1 MKKLLALSVI
11 GTSFFITSTPLRA
24 DTFYGADYL
33 RNGDE
38 RYIEVF
44 SFDNETNIKT
54 KLGSYLYSTD
64 AEATYINDFT
74 PATSPYSAKQ
84 FNAADGKIIIYG
96 STNASP
102 NQPGKYIEFDVSEKT
117 WSEIQD
123 VTGENSTFSPVM
135 TTGWATKNNV
145 TSNSSNISSNDTDIA
160 ANASNIS
167 SNDTDI
173 AANASNISS
182 NDTDIAANASNISS
196 NDTDIAA
203 NASNI
208 SSNDTDIAANASNI
222 SSNDTDIASN
232 ASNISSNDTDI
243 ASNASNI
250 SSNDTDISALQG
262 LISTKSG
269 STTTARIGDSTK
281 NTLEI
286 GPTTNPTTIDQ
297 SGISVSGGNLIK
309 KDSDGNIHI
318 GKNSFVIGDDVLN
331 GAHPIWAEDENGTK
345 IPLNIYGSDLH
356 INGKSVQGQID
367 SNKSNIKNLGEGVA
381 GSTALTAALSALPQT
396 SKESKLSC
404 GVGTGAY
411 SSRYAV
417 GFGCASKV
425 NKRVDINAGGSYVF
439 GGSKSYGGGTLDS
452 GVVKAG
458 FVFKLGELNKPTQI
472 SMKDKKVMETKIGT
486 LTNKNEKLQNKVST
500 LMARLERLEKIA
512 SRDINSQDLALIKN

>member
-1 MKKLLALSVI
+1 MKFSRKFFTSLFVSSILVSQTTQINADDWDYWAIKPNADATGKGYDFYTVNNDTGQATLRDTKCWIMPNYGGMCESGLSSDSAYVDPTSGDLWFTTPANEIYSYNLETDTWTDRGDEWRGNYTVVQPRSSVSNTSDGSINIGSGSDILLKKTSSGEYHIGQNSLVSKEESNTQKLW
-11 GTSFFITSTPLRA
+11 GTDSSGNKIPINIVDSELQIDGTGVQSQITSNA
-24 DTFYGADYL
+24 
-33 RNGDE
+33 
-38 RYIEVF
+38 
-44 SFDNETNIKT
+44 TNIT
-54 KLGSYLYSTD
+54 
-64 AEATYINDFT
+64 
-74 PATSPYSAKQ
+74 
-84 FNAADGKIIIYG
+84 
-96 STNASP
+96 
-102 NQPGKYIEFDVSEKT
+102 
-117 WSEIQD
+117 
-123 VTGENSTFSPVM
+123 
-135 TTGWATKNNV
+135 
-145 TSNSSNISSNDTDIA
+145 
-160 ANASNIS
+160 
-167 SNDTDI
+167 
-173 AANASNISS
+173 
-182 NDTDIAANASNISS
+182 
-196 NDTDIAA
+196 
-203 NASNI
+203 
-208 SSNDTDIAANASNI
+208 
-222 SSNDTDIASN
+222 
-232 ASNISSNDTDI
+232 
-243 ASNASNI
+243 
-250 SSNDTDISALQG
+250 SNDTDISPLQG

-318 GKNSFVIGDDVLN
+318 GKNSFVIGNDVLN

-425 NKRVDINAGGSYVF
+425 NKRVDVNAGGSYVF

-452 GVVKAG
+452 GVVNAG
-458 FVFKLGELNKPTQI
+458 FVF
-472 SMKDKKVMETKIGT
+472 
-486 LTNKNEKLQNKVST
+486 
-500 LMARLERLEKIA
+500 
-512 SRDINSQDLALIKN
+512 